1 MDGSGDKSLKVSTAQ
16 RKWLQRGL
24 AQPGN
29 KLPLFDEDGRKV
41 SPQVVKKC
49 VEMGWAEPWVANPT
63 KPDWLICKLTD
74 SGKALLAHPIGDESH
89 AA

>member
-1 MDGSGDKSLKVSTAQ
+1 MDGSGEKSFKVSAAQ

-49 VEMGWAEPWVANPT
+49 VEMGWAEPWFANPT
-63 KPDWLICKLTD
+63 KPDWLVCKLTAA
-74 SGKALLAHPIGDESH
+74 GKALLADPMHGEPH